1 MNHFF
6 SVRFQLPV
14 VVTAHARQRMR
25 ERDLTDALLLDIID
39 TGVDKDAGEG
49 HHWLYKHFADRD
61 DNLLCAAV
69 VLETALVVKTVM
81 HHWEPM
87 P

>member
-1 MNHFF
+1 
-6 SVRFQLPV
+6 
-14 VVTAHARQRMR
+14 
-25 ERDLTDALLLDIID
+25 
-39 TGVDKDAGEG
+39 VDKGAGAGAG